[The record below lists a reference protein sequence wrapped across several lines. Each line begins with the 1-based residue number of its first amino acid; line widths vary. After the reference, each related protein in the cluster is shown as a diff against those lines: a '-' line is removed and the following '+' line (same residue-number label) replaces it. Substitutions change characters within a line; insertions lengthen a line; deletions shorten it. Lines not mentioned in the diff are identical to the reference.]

1 VLLSSGDTDTL
12 HGADALFMKQLLT
25 TLKLSRLK
33 QDNFV
38 SFVDIKTKLIRAIF
52 IIVYLV
58 YDFIINIY
66 VDLIR

>member
-1 VLLSSGDTDTL
+1 MLLSSGDIDTL

-52 IIVYLV
+52 YYCVPCVRFHNKYIC
-58 YDFIINIY
+58 
-66 VDLIR
+66 